1 MNSKE
6 NRERAFPIQGID
18 AALRRA
24 ALKARE
30 LGERTQTPVFVLREG
45 HVIDLRTGTVWEPIP
60 DADQQ

>member
-6 NRERAFPIQGID
+6 NRERAFSIQGID

-30 LGERTQTPVFVLREG
+30 LGERTQTPVYVMREG
-45 HVIDLRTGTVWEPIP
+45 RVVDLLTGTTWEPI
-60 DADQQ
+60 AGEDQR